1 MQKTF
6 AIAVIDDD
14 DSIREA
20 VAGLVKSLG
29 YRAVAFERA
38 EAFLQFDQRSAIA
51 CLIADVQMPG
61 MTGPDLHTQLVAS
74 GEPIPT
80 ILITAYPDHA
90 VRTRALQNGV
100 KCYLTKPFREE
111 DLIQCIQS
119 ALDSRPAEEANGD

>member
-1 MQKTF
+1 MTR
-6 AIAVIDDD
+6 ADIAEDIHTIAVIDDD

-29 YRAVAFERA
+29 YRAVAFGRA
-38 EAFLQFDQRSAIA
+38 EDFLQFDQRSAIA

-61 MTGPDLHTQLVAS
+61 MTGPDLHNQLVAS

-80 ILITAYPDHA
+80 ILITAYPDHV

-119 ALDSRPAEEANGD
+119 ALDSRSR

>member
-1 MQKTF
+1 LQKTF

-29 YRAVAFERA
+29 YRVVAFGRA
-38 EAFLQFDQRSAIA
+38 EDFLQFEQRSAIA

-80 ILITAYPDHA
+80 ILITAYPDNA
-90 VRTRALQNGV
+90 VRKRAFQNGV

-111 DLIQCIQS
+111 DLIECIQA
-119 ALDSRPAEEANGD
+119 ALDSQPTEEVNGD